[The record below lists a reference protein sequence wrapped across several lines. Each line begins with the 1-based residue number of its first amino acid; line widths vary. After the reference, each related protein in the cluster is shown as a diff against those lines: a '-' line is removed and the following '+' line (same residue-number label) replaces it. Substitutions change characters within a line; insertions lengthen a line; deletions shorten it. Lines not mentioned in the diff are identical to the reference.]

1 MNEATK
7 KLIQLLVVEDY
18 LVFHE
23 SKSLLQKILD
33 KEITNYLDIYYE
45 LVDFPNQERDWYHL
59 LDDVGALEMYQEII
73 ADDCFL
79 DEVVEENDDYD
90 QFYLKLIDSVSFR
103 QEENKKELFCKDF
116 SSFLEQ
122 FLIYLDF
129 KEIDEKLI
137 LNVLNMYQETYGL
150 YPLNINDFSLYG
162 HSSQAERCVLEFR
175 QKEET
180 DIIQLLFYDDCFHV
194 THLFSMFSD
203 KDNKKG
209 YSYFNKDELKDVQF
223 NLFFYDDW
231 VNGRYL
237 DVDVDGE
244 KVLLDKDNYVRAE
257 DLPQPWLD
265 NFQMI
270 FNELGDGKPINS
282 VLEEFV
288 PGSLKKFLL
297 KTKTL
302 KGLS

>member
-1 MNEATK
+1 M
-7 KLIQLLVVEDY
+7 L
-18 LVFHE
+18 
-23 SKSLLQKILD
+23 
-33 KEITNYLDIYYE
+33 
-45 LVDFPNQERDWYHL
+45 R
-59 LDDVGALEMYQEII
+59 
-73 ADDCFL
+73 
-79 DEVVEENDDYD
+79 
-90 QFYLKLIDSVSFR
+90 SFR
-103 QEENKKELFCKDF
+103 KPSLKPRKRLIRKRVFKYGQIRRIDRHRPVMMHETQKE
-116 SSFLEQ
+116 
-122 FLIYLDF
+122 
-129 KEIDEKLI
+129 
-137 LNVLNMYQETYGL
+137 VT
-150 YPLNINDFSLYG
+150 
-162 HSSQAERCVLEFR
+162 

-209 YSYFNKDELKDVQF
+209 YSYFNKDELKNVQF

-288 PGSLKKFLL
+288 PGSLEKFLL